1 MACWKR
7 YIQFSIVIGLMASLN
22 IRIGFRK
29 KLEKIGKQKNCEL
42 VCEWQR
48 TIINHLYWCV
58 SSSNDDGSELIKAK
72 WLSLD
77 NHIHNVHRKHS
88 KEFPKCAHKR
98 LRGKDRKRKWFKRR
112 MFIHMHS

>member
-1 MACWKR
+1 MACCER
-7 YIQFSIVIGLMASLN
+7 YIQFCIVIGLMASLN
-22 IRIGFRK
+22 IRIGFCK
-29 KLEKIGKQKNCEL
+29 KLKKIGKQKNCEL

-48 TIINHLYWCV
+48 SIINHLYWCV
-58 SSSNDDGSELIKAK
+58 SSSNDDDSELIKAK

-88 KEFPKCAHKR
+88 KKIPKCAHKR

-112 MFIHMHS
+112 IFIHMHS